1 MRKRIVF
8 MDNVKFL
15 FPIIFIV
22 FLLISPICP
31 AQQNSAGAFTN
42 GLNVK
47 FDASEMKKF
56 LRAQEL
62 VNQADKMLQEAKQQ
76 YQELTDLEV
85 KQRMSSGYDIALKK
99 LFESSETCKEAN
111 NLAFSV
117 LKQKCDAFWQQMS
130 RGNHHA
136 SGMDKAR
143 YYENASQNNLKQSL
157 LRRQQ
162 VLQSDRFDYSL
173 EAMNDAIE
181 LEKTAI
187 RDEGRALQ
195 ICSDFPVE
203 YDYNWEDDPS
213 LEEIVKLMKDP
224 IVHEPPEDVFAT
236 VDVKASVDS
245 SLLKEI
251 IFKVQIAAH
260 TAPITGEYL
269 NLLYRGNTTVDMI
282 YEEDWYKYSIGR
294 YKTYEE
300 AEEARIACEVKKA
313 FVVAY
318 QEGKKMSLQEAIQ
331 TMEKRKAS
339 SL

>member
-1 MRKRIVF
+1 
-8 MDNVKFL
+8 MDYVKCWL
-15 FPIIFIV
+15 PL
-22 FLLISPICP
+22 FLLLFLHISLMCQE
-31 AQQNSAGAFTN
+31 QQSSTTAFTK

-47 FDASEMKKF
+47 FDASEMKK
-56 LRAQEL
+56 LERAQEL
-62 VNQADKMLQEAKQQ
+62 VNQADKMLQEANQL

-85 KQRMSSGYDIALKK
+85 KQRMSAGYNNALKK
-99 LFESSETCKEAN
+99 LFESSETRKEAG

-130 RGNHHA
+130 RGNHRA

-143 YYENASQNNLKQSL
+143 YYENSSQNNLKQSL

-162 VLQSDRFDYSL
+162 VLQSDRFEYSL

-181 LEKTAI
+181 LEKLAI
-187 RDEGRALQ
+187 RDQGRALQ

-203 YDYNWEDDPS
+203 YDYSWEDDPS

-260 TAPITGEYL
+260 TEPITGEYL
-269 NLLYRGNTTVDMI
+269 NLLYRGIITVDMI

-294 YKTYEE
+294 YETWEE
-300 AEEARIACEVKKA
+300 AEETRIACGVKKA

-318 QEGKKMSLQEAIQ
+318 QEGKKIGLQDAIQ